1 MAETPS
7 AFPDKREVVERLL
20 GRGMVFLHLDPRQEG
35 VEVPAWLKDQ
45 IQIVL
50 QIGLDMPI
58 PIPDLH
64 LEEQGIFATLSF
76 NRSPFGCIV
85 PWRAIFAVVG
95 DDGRGMVWPEDMPVE
110 IAAEVEREVRRRGM
124 AGPGAIE
131 CRKPASGKR
140 SNGKR
145 DASGKAGKTGAPKR
159 AVEPGNVHPLPCAQ
173 RAESEAFEKADGNG
187 GNGGN
192 GLANSGARTNGNRNW
207 GKAKS
212 GKRTRQQLPP
222 YLRVVK

>member
-1 MAETPS
+1 MAEIP
-7 AFPDKREVVERLL
+7 AALPCKREVVERLL
-20 GRGMVFLHLDPRQEG
+20 ARGMVFLHLDPRREG
-35 VEVPAWLKDQ
+35 VEVPGWLKDQ

-76 NRSPFGCIV
+76 NRSPFSCIV

-95 DDGRGMVWPEDMPVE
+95 DDGRGMVWPEDMPPE

-124 AGPGAIE
+124 AGPSTVDGRRRAD
-131 CRKPASGKR
+131 GKR
-140 SNGKR
+140 ADGKR
-145 DASGKAGKTGAPKR
+145 VDGKRVDGKCVDGKLPAPLKTGEATEATDRSK
-159 AVEPGNVHPLPCAQ
+159 GLDPLPCEN
-173 RAESEAFEKADGNG
+173 RSVSEASRNTG
-187 GNGGN
+187 GP
-192 GLANSGARTNGNRNW
+192 GAAAQLRRSRR
-207 GKAKS
+207 APH
-212 GKRTRQQLPP
+212 RLPP

>member
-1 MAETPS
+1 MAETP
-7 AFPDKREVVERLL
+7 ALPGKREVVERLL
-20 GRGMVFLHLDPRQEG
+20 ARGMVFLHLDPRREG

-64 LEEQGIFATLSF
+64 VEDQGIFATLSF

-124 AGPGAIE
+124 AGQGAFE
-131 CRKPASGKR
+131 CHRPAPGKR
-140 SNGKR
+140 SNAKR
-145 DASGKAGKTGAPKR
+145 AAAGKAGETSAPET
-159 AVEPGNVHPLPCAQ
+159 AAEPGNVHPLPCVQQADC
-173 RAESEAFEKADGNG
+173 EASGKAGGNG

-192 GLANSGARTNGNRNW
+192 GLADSGARTNGNRNR